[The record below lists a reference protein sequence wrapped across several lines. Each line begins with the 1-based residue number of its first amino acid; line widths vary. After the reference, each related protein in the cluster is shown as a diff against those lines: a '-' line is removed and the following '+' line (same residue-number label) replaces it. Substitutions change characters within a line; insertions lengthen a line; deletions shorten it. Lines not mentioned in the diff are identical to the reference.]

1 MAMANTLAYY
11 NYGGEKFYG
20 TGPGVGVVLQKAL
33 DQKFVSAVSLHFKQ

>member
-33 DQKFVSAVSLHFKQ
+33 DKKICECSQPSC